1 MCRSV
6 PDRNRAA
13 HTPHPPP
20 PPGRATR
27 LARGRARARRG
38 RARDTLNRV
47 SRVARHLCSWQNLDG
62 WSSVTCA
69 TASKIEK
76 KKVVSLPQKSRSH
89 AHNHNV
95 PGVLCGKRESVL
107 HLALDKRGEHPARC
121 TPLLL
126 AILLLLLAD
135 GAVEPRVDHRFVV
148 RGLGALPR
156 PRLLLCAPAAE
167 TSA

>member
-13 HTPHPPP
+13 HTPHP
-20 PPGRATR
+20 
-27 LARGRARARRG
+27 RRP
-38 RARDTLNRV
+38 AAQDTLSLNRV
-47 SRVARHLCSWQNLDG
+47 SRVARHLCSWQNRDG

-76 KKVVSLPQKSRSH
+76 KVVSLPQKSRSH
-89 AHNHNV
+89 AHNHKHNV

>member
-1 MCRSV
+1 M
-6 PDRNRAA
+6 
-13 HTPHPPP
+13 
-20 PPGRATR
+20 
-27 LARGRARARRG
+27 
-38 RARDTLNRV
+38 
-47 SRVARHLCSWQNLDG
+47 
-62 WSSVTCA
+62 
-69 TASKIEK
+69 
-76 KKVVSLPQKSRSH
+76 VSLPQKSRSH
-89 AHNHNV
+89 AHNV
-95 PGVLCGKRESVL
+95 FRYVGRRESVL

-167 TSA
+167 TRA

>member
-1 MCRSV
+1 MQIRARSES
-6 PDRNRAA
+6 RG
-13 HTPHPPP
+13 PHATPP
-20 PPGRATR
+20 PPGRASR
-27 LARGRARARRG
+27 HARPRG
-38 RARDTLNRV
+38 PRGAAQDTLNRV
-47 SRVARHLCSWQNLDG
+47 SRVARHLCSWQNRDG

-69 TASKIEK
+69 TASKIE

-156 PRLLLCAPAAE
+156 PRLLVCAPAAE